1 MKILGID
8 TTTKFLSLG
17 LYDGQHIYE
26 YNLDLGTRHST
37 LLAPTVKR
45 VLDALGWD
53 IKEIDYFACGL
64 GPGSFTGIRVGLAA
78 IKGLSLSLNKPVVGI
93 SSLDILAN
101 KVKTPGVLVA
111 PVIDAKRGL
120 IYCSIYK
127 REKGSLK
134 RIAPYMLL
142 SQDELCRKIKRNT
155 VMLGDALNLY
165 KEKIL
170 KNISGIVFLD
180 KDCWYPDGHN
190 IIYLALEKIKGK
202 AFNNAFNIK
211 PIYLYPKECQ
221 IRKINPLKR

>member
-8 TTTKFLSLG
+8 TTTKFLSIG
-17 LYDGQHIYE
+17 LYDGRRIYE

-37 LLAPTVKR
+37 LLIPTLKR

-53 IKEIDYFACGL
+53 VKEIDYFACGL
-64 GPGSFTGIRVGLAA
+64 GPGSFTGIRVGAA
-78 IKGLSLSLNKPVVGI
+78 AVKGLSWPLNKPVAGI
-93 SSLDILAN
+93 STLDILAN
-101 KVKTPGVLVA
+101 KVKLPGVSIA

-127 REKGSLK
+127 REKGCLK

-142 SQDELCRKIKRNT
+142 SEEELCRKLKRNT
-155 VMLGDALNLY
+155 VILGDALNLC
-165 KEKIL
+165 KEKII
-170 KNISGIVFLD
+170 KNISGAVILD

-190 IIYLALEKIKGK
+190 IIYLALEKIRGK
-202 AFNNAFNIK
+202 SFSSAFNLK

-221 IRKINPLKR
+221 IRKH